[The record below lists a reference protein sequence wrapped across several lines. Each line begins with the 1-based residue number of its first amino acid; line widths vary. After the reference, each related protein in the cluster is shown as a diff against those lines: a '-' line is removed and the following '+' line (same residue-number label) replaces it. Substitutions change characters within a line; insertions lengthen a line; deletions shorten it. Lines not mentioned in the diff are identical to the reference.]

1 MLEETARRPLD
12 MAVRLGGEEFAVLL
26 YGINEQEARNCAE
39 KLRAALEHRAI
50 RHEASP
56 TAPVLTMSIG
66 VACVR
71 PLPGMA
77 PSKLYELY
85 EQADRALYEGKA
97 FGRNRVVA

>member
-1 MLEETARRPLD
+1 M
-12 MAVRLGGEEFAVLL
+12 
-26 YGINEQEARNCAE
+26 EQ
-39 KLRAALEHRAI
+39 RAI

-71 PLPGMA
+71 PVPGMA
-77 PSKLYELY
+77 LGKLYELY
-85 EQADRALYEGKA
+85 EHADRALYEGKA